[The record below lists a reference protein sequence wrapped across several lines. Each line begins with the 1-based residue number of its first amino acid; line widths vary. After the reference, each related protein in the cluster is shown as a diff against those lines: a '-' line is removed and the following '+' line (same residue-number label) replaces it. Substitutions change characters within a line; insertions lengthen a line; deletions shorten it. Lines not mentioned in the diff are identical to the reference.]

1 MADTT
6 TEESAEPIVLEE
18 TAAGVRVVTLN
29 RPDRRN
35 GWSPELEAAYFA
47 ALDRCE
53 ADDEVRAVVVTGVGR
68 YFCPGLDLTRLAKVA
83 DSGFSLAGRPPQ
95 YRPRRFRKPLIAAIN
110 GSCAGIGL
118 VQALQADVRFC
129 ADEARFSTAFA
140 RRGLAAEYALSW
152 VLPRYVG
159 VENALDLLLSARTFD
174 AAEAHRL
181 RLVSRLVP
189 RDRVLTE
196 AVAYARDLAAN
207 CSPAAMAAVKHQV
220 LNDLDSGFE
229 DATVRALQV
238 MAAANTFED
247 LPEGVAAL
255 NEKRSPRFA
264 PLSKAYD
271 AAALT
276 GRSVPGGELTA
287 DDVLASE

>member
-1 MADTT
+1 MAETAT
-6 TEESAEPIVLEE
+6 GEPAEPIVVEE
-18 TAAGVRVVTLN
+18 TAEGVCVVTLN

-53 ADDEVRAVVVTGVGR
+53 ADDDVRAVVVTGVGR
-68 YFCPGLDLTRLAKVA
+68 YFCPGLDLARLATVRER
-83 DSGFSLAGRPPQ
+83 GFSLAGRPPQ
-95 YRPRRFRKPLIAAIN
+95 YRPRRLRKPLIAAIN

-129 ADEARFSTAFA
+129 AEEARFSTAFA
-140 RRGLAAEYALSW
+140 RRGLAAEYAISW
-152 VLPRYVG
+152 VLPRYIG

-181 RLVSRLVP
+181 GLVSRLFP
-189 RDRVLTE
+189 RDRVLAE

-207 CSPAAMAAVKHQV
+207 CAPAAMAAVKHQV
-220 LNDLDSGFE
+220 LTDLESGLE
-229 DATVRALQV
+229 DALVRSLQV
-238 MAAANTFED
+238 MAAANTFSD

-255 NEKRSPRFA
+255 NEKRAPRFA
-264 PLSKAYD
+264 PLGAAYD
-271 AAALT
+271 AEAVT
-276 GRSVPGGELTA
+276 GRRVPGGELTA
-287 DDVLASE
+287 DDMLAP